1 MKQRPV
7 DLRSTENYLKA
18 TQHHTQTMTKKDTV
32 VDENVE
38 ETSTDESQEE
48 QVETPQTPEEQAAE
62 LTDMLQ
68 RKQAEFQ
75 NYQKRMQDQ
84 QREYIKFASVRLI
97 ERLLPIVDMFDMAVA
112 HKDKKD
118 DFIAGME
125 MVHKQ
130 FNDVL
135 AQENLKSES
144 LLNKPFDP
152 AKAQAMGKVVD
163 DSVPEN
169 TIVQEIQK
177 HYTIGDRVIRH
188 ARVMVSTKT
197 ADENSK

>member
-1 MKQRPV
+1 
-7 DLRSTENYLKA
+7 
-18 TQHHTQTMTKKDTV
+18 MTKKDTV

-38 ETSTDESQEE
+38 EISADESQEE
-48 QVETPQTPEEQAAE
+48 QVETPKTPEEQVVE
-62 LTDMLQ
+62 LTDLLQ

-125 MVHKQ
+125 MVHSQ

-135 AQENLKSES
+135 AQENVKTES

-163 DSVPEN
+163 PSKKEN

-177 HYTIGDRVIRH
+177 AYTIGDRVIRH
-188 ARVMVSTKT
+188 ARVMVSTKKSD
-197 ADENSK
+197 ADTDEKTSESS